1 MGKVKNALLEAGSNL
16 SRKELLKISESTGKS
31 VDKIL
36 SKAVNN
42 NMTLGSSLVNKYN
55 AGQLNDN
62 RGSQN
67 TYTSILSNS
76 LGKGYSN
83 ALGISPAIQQ
93 LRSAPKLDSG
103 SVLFIGSKGSTQTVL
118 PKGLSSGGGT
128 KAPAPKSIYD
138 LTKLSPSTEGPRP
151 GGDPAAA
158 AAATDTAPITPPPP
172 PEPPPMFSPGGASD
186 SLGGNATGLRRKKSK
201 ARMAGITNQG
211 TGQFKISNS
220 SNFGQLVNTGM

>member
-36 SKAVNN
+36 SKAVKN

-118 PKGLSSGGGT
+118 PKGFNTGS
-128 KAPAPKSIYD
+128 APAPTNT
-138 LTKLSPSTEGPRP
+138 LKLSPSTEGPRP

-158 AAATDTAPITPPPP
+158 PTDPAPITPPPP